1 MATPAKRLF
10 RPPPSPARPSR
21 SAASPT
27 YRPRRPKST
36 PLYPVV
42 QHHLET
48 FLARAA
54 EADPLGNGVPWW
66 VEKDFRAYLRCGIL
80 AHGFARARCEDCGH
94 ERLIP
99 FSCKGRGICPS
110 CNTRRMA
117 ELAAHLTDHVLPH
130 LAARQWVLSLPKRL
144 RPFLHHN
151 PDIAGA
157 VLRIFLR
164 AIRTTLRR
172 VSPGAPADA
181 QLGAV
186 SFLHRFGSSLN
197 PHLHFHVVVL
207 DGVFSQTSDA
217 DTSAARFHEAT
228 LLQPEHWT
236 RLQGVVQRRVL
247 RYFRTHGLLDE
258 LDALDMLSWQGSGGF
273 SIDASVR
280 IEGDDRAGLERL
292 LRYCARP
299 PFALERLHALAGV
312 ASLASP
318 DARLLY
324 RFPKPTPDGRTEIV
338 LSPLQLLQRLVAFV
352 PPPRMHRHRYHG
364 VLAPHAG
371 LRPAVVAIGRVP
383 AETPSLTDPEPP
395 EPVSLA
401 SGALDEL
408 PRSAS
413 PARIRWAVLLA
424 RVYEVLP
431 LLCPACGGSMNVLAF
446 LTDPPVVSA
455 ILVHLDLPNQPPPLA
470 PARGPPQR
478 DLLLDQTPS
487 FDPADPEPVPD
498 FQFDQSLPDDFDD

>member
-10 RPPPSPARPSR
+10 RPPRAPARPPHR
-21 SAASPT
+21 ATSPT
-27 YRPRRPKST
+27 YRPRRPTAT

-48 FLARAA
+48 FLVRAA

-66 VEKDFRAYLRCGIL
+66 VEKDFRAYLRCGVL

-130 LAARQWVLSLPKRL
+130 LPARQWVLSLPKRL

-172 VSPGAPADA
+172 ASPGAPADT

-197 PHLHFHVVVL
+197 PHLHFHLVVL
-207 DGVFSQTSDA
+207 DGVFSRRDDGNHDEA
-217 DTSAARFHEAT
+217 PFHEAS
-228 LLQPEHWT
+228 LQPEHWV

-247 RYFRTHGLLDE
+247 RYFRAHGLLDE
-258 LDALDMLSWQGSGGF
+258 LDANDMLSWQGSGGF

-312 ASLASP
+312 ASLSSP
-318 DARLLY
+318 EARLLY
-324 RFPKPTPDGRTEIV
+324 RFPKPTPDGRTDIV
-338 LSPLQLLQRLVAFV
+338 LSPLQLLERLVAFV

-371 LRPAVVAIGRVP
+371 LRAAVVAIGRAP
-383 AETPSLTDPEPP
+383 APTPSRTDSEPAP
-395 EPVSLA
+395 LA
-401 SGALDEL
+401 SGSLDES

-424 RVYEVLP
+424 RIYEVLP
-431 LLCPACGGSMNVLAF
+431 LLCPACGGSMKILAF
-446 LTDPPVVSA
+446 LTDPPVLSA
-455 ILVHLDLPNQPPPLA
+455 ILVHLDLPNRPPPLA

-487 FDPADPEPVPD
+487 FDPADPEPLPD
-498 FQFDQSLPDDFDD
+498 FQFDQSLPADFDD

>member
-10 RPPPSPARPSR
+10 RLPPSPARPSH
-21 SAASPT
+21 SAT
-27 YRPRRPKST
+27 YRPRRPTAT

-48 FLARAA
+48 FLAQAA
-54 EADPLGNGVPWW
+54 EVDPLGNGVPWW

-197 PHLHFHVVVL
+197 PHLHFHLVVV
-207 DGVFSQTSDA
+207 DGVFSRRDDREA
-217 DTSAARFHEAT
+217 HFHEAN
-228 LLQPEHWT
+228 LLQPEHWL

-258 LDALDMLSWQGSGGF
+258 LDARDMLSWQGSGGF

-280 IEGDDRAGLERL
+280 IEGEDRAGLERL

-299 PFALERLHALAGV
+299 PFALGRLHALAGV

-338 LSPLQLLQRLVAFV
+338 LSLLQLLERLVAFV

-371 LRPAVVAIGRVP
+371 LRPAVAAIGRSP
-383 AETPSLTDPEPP
+383 AETPSLADPEPA
-395 EPVSLA
+395 SLA
-401 SGALDEL
+401 SASLDE
-408 PRSAS
+408 PRSPS

-424 RVYEVLP
+424 RIYEVLP
-431 LLCPACGGSMNVLAF
+431 LLCPACGGSMKVLAF
-446 LTDPPVVSA
+446 ITDPPVLSA
-455 ILVHLDLPNQPPPLA
+455 ILVHLDLPNRPPPLA

-478 DLLLDQTPS
+478 DLPIDQTPS
-487 FDPADPEPVPD
+487 FDPAEPEPVPD
-498 FQFDQSLPDDFDD
+498 FHFDQSLPGDFDD

>member
-10 RPPPSPARPSR
+10 RPPPSPARLSR
-21 SAASPT
+21 PAASPT
-27 YRPRRPKST
+27 YRPRRPTAT

-42 QHHLET
+42 QHHLKT
-48 FLARAA
+48 FLARTA
-54 EADPLGNGVPWW
+54 EADPLGNGIPWW

-130 LAARQWVLSLPKRL
+130 LAARQWVLSVPKRL

-164 AIRTTLRR
+164 AIRTTLRHA
-172 VSPGAPADA
+172 SPSAPAHA

-207 DGVFSQTSDA
+207 DGVFSRVDDREA
-217 DTSAARFHEAT
+217 HFHEAS
-228 LLQPEHWT
+228 LLQPEHWL

-338 LSPLQLLQRLVAFV
+338 LSPLQFLERLVAFV

-371 LRPAVVAIGRVP
+371 LRAAVVTIGRSP
-383 AETPSLTDPEPP
+383 AETPSFADPEPP
-395 EPVSLA
+395 EPASLA
-401 SGALDEL
+401 SASLDEP

-424 RVYEVLP
+424 RIYEVLP
-431 LLCPACGGSMNVLAF
+431 LLCPACGGSMKVLAF
-446 LTDPPVVSA
+446 LTDPPVLSA
-455 ILVHLDLPNQPPPLA
+455 ILLHLDLPHRPPPLA

-478 DLLLDQTPS
+478 DFLLDQTPR
-487 FDPADPEPVPD
+487 FDPVDPEFVPD

>member
-1 MATPAKRLF
+1 MATPAKRVF
-10 RPPPSPARPSR
+10 RPPPSPARASR
-21 SAASPT
+21 PATSLT

-42 QHHLET
+42 QNHLET
-48 FLARAA
+48 FLAQAA
-54 EADPLGNGVPWW
+54 ETDPLGNGVPWW

-80 AHGFARARCEDCGH
+80 AHGFARASCEDCGH

-130 LAARQWVLSLPKRL
+130 LPARQWVLSLPKRL

-172 VSPGAPADA
+172 ASLDAPADA

-207 DGVFSQTSDA
+207 DGVFSRAEDGDHA
-217 DTSAARFHEAT
+217 RARFHEAT
-228 LLQPEHWT
+228 LLQPGHWV
-236 RLQGVVQRRVL
+236 RLQGVLQRRVL

-258 LDALDMLSWQGSGGF
+258 LDTRDMLSWQRSGGF

-312 ASLASP
+312 ASLSSA

-324 RFPKPTPDGRTEIV
+324 RFPKPTPDGRTDIV
-338 LSPLQLLQRLVAFV
+338 LSPLQLLERLVAFV

-371 LRPAVVAIGRVP
+371 LRAAVVAIGRSLGQ
-383 AETPSLTDPEPP
+383 TPSPTDPGPTP
-395 EPVSLA
+395 LA
-401 SGALDEL
+401 SGSLDEP

-424 RVYEVLP
+424 RIYEVLP
-431 LLCPACGGSMNVLAF
+431 LLCPACGGSMRILAF
-446 LTDPPVVSA
+446 LTDPPVLSA
-455 ILVHLDLPNQPPPLA
+455 ILLHLDLPDRPPPLA

-478 DLLLDQTPS
+478 ALLLDQTPS

>member
-1 MATPAKRLF
+1 MATPVRRLF

-21 SAASPT
+21 PAASPT
-27 YRPRRPKST
+27 YRPRRPTAT

-66 VEKDFRAYLRCGIL
+66 VERDFRAYLRCGIL
-80 AHGFARARCEDCGH
+80 AHGFARVRCEDCGH

-130 LAARQWVLSLPKRL
+130 LAARQWVLSVPKRL

-164 AIRTTLRR
+164 AMRTTLRR
-172 VSPGAPADA
+172 ATPGAPADA

-197 PHLHFHVVVL
+197 PHFHLHLVVL

-273 SIDASVR
+273 STDASVR
-280 IEGDDRAGLERL
+280 IEAEDRAGLERL

-324 RFPKPTPDGRTEIV
+324 RFPKPTPDGCTEIV
-338 LSPLQLLQRLVAFV
+338 LSPLQLLERLVAFV

-371 LRPAVVAIGRVP
+371 LRAAVVAIGRAP
-383 AETPSLTDPEPP
+383 AETPCLADPKPA
-395 EPVSLA
+395 SLA
-401 SGALDEL
+401 SGSLDEP
-408 PRSAS
+408 PRTAS
-413 PARIRWAVLLA
+413 SARIRWAVLLA
-424 RVYEVLP
+424 RIYEVLP
-431 LLCPACGGSMNVLAF
+431 LLCPACGGSMRILAF

-455 ILVHLDLPNQPPPLA
+455 ILLHLDLPHRPPPLA

-478 DLLLDQTPS
+478 DFLLDQTPS
-487 FDPADPEPVPD
+487 FDPADPEPAPD
-498 FQFDQSLPDDFDD
+498 FQFDQSLSGDFDN

>member
-1 MATPAKRLF
+1 MATPVRRLF
-10 RPPPSPARPSR
+10 RPPSSPARPTR
-21 SAASPT
+21 PATSPT
-27 YRPRRPKST
+27 YRPRRPTAT

-42 QHHLET
+42 QHHLKT

-130 LAARQWVLSLPKRL
+130 LPARQWVLSLPKRL

-172 VSPGAPADA
+172 ASPDAPADA

-197 PHLHFHVVVL
+197 PHLHFHLVVL
-207 DGVFSQTSDA
+207 DGVFSRRDGG
-217 DTSAARFHEAT
+217 DDDEARFHEAT
-228 LLQPEHWT
+228 SLQPEHWV

-280 IEGDDRAGLERL
+280 IKGEDRAGIERL

-299 PFALERLHALAGV
+299 PFALERLHSLAGV

-338 LSPLQLLQRLVAFV
+338 LSPLQLLERLVAFV

-371 LRPAVVAIGRVP
+371 LRAVVVAIGRAP
-383 AETPSLTDPEPP
+383 AQAPSLADPEPAP
-395 EPVSLA
+395 LA
-401 SGALDEL
+401 SGSRGES

-413 PARIRWAVLLA
+413 PARIRWAALLA
-424 RVYEVLP
+424 RIYEVLP
-431 LLCPACGGSMNVLAF
+431 LLCPACGGSMKILAF
-446 LTDPPVVSA
+446 LTDPPVLCA
-455 ILVHLDLPNQPPPLA
+455 ILLHLDLPHRPPPLS

-478 DLLLDQTPS
+478 DFLLDQTSS
-487 FDPADPEPVPD
+487 FDPTDPEPVPD
-498 FQFDQSLPDDFDD
+498 FQFDQSLPGDFDD

>member
-1 MATPAKRLF
+1 MATPVRRLV
-10 RPPPSPARPSR
+10 RPPVSPPRPS
-21 SAASPT
+21 SPPATSPT
-27 YRPRRPKST
+27 YRPRRPTAT

-54 EADPLGNGVPWW
+54 EADPLGHGVPWW
-66 VEKDFRAYLRCGIL
+66 IEKDFLAYLRCGIL

-117 ELAAHLTDHVLPH
+117 NLAAHLTDAVLPH
-130 LAARQWVLSLPKRL
+130 LPVRQWVLSVPKRL

-151 PDIAGA
+151 PDVAGA

-164 AIRTTLRR
+164 ATRATLRR
-172 VSPGAPADA
+172 ASPDAPADA
-181 QLGAV
+181 KLGAV

-197 PHLHFHVVVL
+197 LHPHFHLVVL
-207 DGVFSQTSDA
+207 DGVFSRAEYGD
-217 DTSAARFHEAT
+217 SAGAVFHEAT
-228 LLQPEHWT
+228 LLHLEHWI

-258 LDALDMLSWQGSGGF
+258 ADADGMLGWRGSGGF

-299 PFALERLHALAGV
+299 PFALERLHALTGV

-324 RFPKPTPDGRTEIV
+324 RFPKPTPDGRTELV
-338 LSPLQLLQRLVAFV
+338 LSPLQLLERLVAFV
-352 PPPRMHRHRYHG
+352 PPPRVHRHRYHG

-371 LRPAVVAIGRVP
+371 LRSAVVAFGRAPDEGLSLP
-383 AETPSLTDPEPP
+383 APLEAPLPGPEAQDEPSRAP
-395 EPVSLA
+395 
-401 SGALDEL
+401 
-408 PRSAS
+408 S

-424 RVYEVLP
+424 RIYEVLP
-431 LLCPACGGSMNVLAF
+431 LLCPACGGSMRILAF

-455 ILVHLDLPNQPPPLA
+455 ILLHLDLPHRPPTVA
-470 PARGPPQR
+470 PARGPPQG
-478 DLLLDQTPS
+478 DFLIDQTAT
-487 FDPADPEPVPD
+487 FDPTDADPEPD
-498 FQFDQSLPDDFDD
+498 FQFDQSLPPDFDD